1 MSDLFYALLFK
12 ISGILFIW
20 HTAQW
25 NLQNYTEKKI
35 LLVSASSILDLKK
48 IISGVRFL
56 CHNKPQAVDDIDVD
70 RTKTQKGMEL

>member
-25 NLQNYTEKKI
+25 NLQKYIEKKI
-35 LLVSASSILDLKK
+35 LLVSASSILDLKT

-56 CHNKPQAVDDIDVD
+56 CHNKPQAVDDIDVY
-70 RTKTQKGMEL
+70 RAKTQKGVEL